1 MVTVKKKKKIWICEL
16 FYAENGNERGLKTKP
31 ALFFRKQHQMIVA
44 LGFLR
49 EGQKLYMIINLHCWY
64 VHQLCS

>member
-1 MVTVKKKKKIWICEL
+1 MLKMEMRED
-16 FYAENGNERGLKTKP
+16 ENKP
-31 ALFFRKQHQMIVA
+31 ALFFRKQHQVIVA

-64 VHQLCS
+64 VDQLCS